1 MQRRKLL
8 FVALLSSLA
17 ALPAASQQGKAP
29 PVTLYV
35 EALTHSMAGMPD
47 MGGMMGGLAGMMAR
61 RNGGGDSGHTTYPT
75 TRTGVTTGQYLDLA
89 LHNANKPGTEAA
101 DQIPAGLNLGRSL
114 QLLPI
119 TEQRPDRATRPD
131 SPREVSTEDM
141 EIKIVE
147 YWGCGAAVRPG
158 QPKVT
163 TIKIRGGT
171 FDPSKGPMG
180 MQGFGV
186 QASGQVSR
194 GISVADSTIGVR
206 PGYVYWPNPRDGRK
220 VPTGARLAGDH
231 QISGDGIPASM
242 HFQVSD
248 ASDFMAKI
256 ALRTQGELTDAVN
269 LGWPTVAHSNAYFI
283 SAVGMQPLG
292 EHAYQMTSWSSA
304 EVPGAGA
311 ALHVS
316 MSDNDVNGLLRRK
329 VFLPATAT
337 SCVIPRGIF
346 AGGGGRQSG
355 MPAMLQMS
363 AFGPE
368 TFITYPPKPANPK
381 QAWNPEWSVRLRTRS
396 TASAILGLDMGG
408 MQNQDDDDQQQPQQQ
423 QQRRGMRGLLNGIL
437 GG

>member
-89 LHNANKPGTEAA
+89 LHNANKPGAEAA

-114 QLLPI
+114 QLVPI
-119 TEQRPDRATRPD
+119 TVQRSDGRRPDA
-131 SPREVSTEDM
+131 PREVTTQDM

-158 QPKVT
+158 QPKIT
-163 TIKIRGGT
+163 TIKVRGGT

-186 QASGQVSR
+186 QTTGQVSR
-194 GISVADSTIGVR
+194 GITVADSTIGIR

-220 VPTGARLAGDH
+220 VPTGASLAGDH

-248 ASDFMAKI
+248 ASDFMAKLN
-256 ALRTQGELTDAVN
+256 LRTQGQLTDAVY
-269 LGWPTVAHSNAYFI
+269 LGWPAVAHGNAYFI

-292 EHAYQMTSWSSA
+292 QNAYQMTSWSSA

-316 MSDNDVNGLLRRK
+316 MSDNDVNGFLRRK
-329 VFLPATAT
+329 VFLPGTAT

-346 AGGGGRQSG
+346 AGGGGQQSG

-368 TFITYPPKPANPK
+368 NFITYPPKPANPR

-396 TASAILGLDMGG
+396 TASAFLGLDLGG
-408 MQNQDDDDQQQPQQQ
+408 MQNQDGNPQQPQQ